1 MLLYEMYTELIWK
14 GNIKDSSM
22 ESLLLIGYDNNKNW
36 KKSSDLT
43 EVNGKEKAVCI
54 VIQS

>member
-1 MLLYEMYTELIWK
+1 MLLYEKYTELIWK